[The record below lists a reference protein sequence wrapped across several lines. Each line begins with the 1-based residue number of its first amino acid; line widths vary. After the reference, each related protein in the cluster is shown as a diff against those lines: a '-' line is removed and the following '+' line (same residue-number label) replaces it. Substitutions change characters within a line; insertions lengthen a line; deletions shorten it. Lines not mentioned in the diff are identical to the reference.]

1 MRSLKKSSVIN
12 LVSQQISKT
21 KEEVSTYLLILSLHV
36 NGLNCS
42 IQRCRLAEWIK
53 KKKRIQWFAGYKKFT
68 SLAKIYID

>member
-53 KKKRIQWFAGYKKFT
+53 KKKG
-68 SLAKIYID
+68 SNGLLATRNSPHWQRYT